1 VVKFCSIFRQ
11 GRFHTFRSAWELVR
25 LVVFMR
31 NVAKW
36 LWALGLLCLALPCSA
51 HEPGLSSA
59 SVKVLTN
66 GLEAMLT
73 FAVADVEN
81 ILPMDN
87 DVDGKVSQLE
97 FAYAKTRLAALG
109 TEALVVSLNGSNVAA
124 GEPSLLL
131 DEKNNVDI
139 QLFFPGQPV
148 GTLKIQS
155 KLLATMA
162 KGHRQFLTVE
172 RADKRL
178 AEKLLSAEND
188 SLEISLSPSLDSAEP
203 PEPVPSSFLEFFV
216 LGIKHILTGYDHL
229 LFLFGLLI
237 VSTRFLDSLKII
249 TFFTLAHSITLAVA
263 TFNLIEIPS
272 RIVEPAIAASI
283 VYVGAENLWRG
294 GKAPKGRWLL
304 TFAFGLIHGFGFASV
319 LREMGIASGQGGILV
334 PLVSFNLG
342 VETGQIM
349 VAAVVL
355 PLFWWMRTHKAFVQ
369 RGVPACSI
377 LIALAGAYWLVQR
390 VVG

>member
-1 VVKFCSIFRQ
+1 
-11 GRFHTFRSAWELVR
+11 
-25 LVVFMR
+25 MR
-31 NVAKW
+31 NVVKW
-36 LWALGLLCLALPCSA
+36 SSILWLLAVPCLA

-59 SVKVLTN
+59 VLKVLPN
-66 GLEAMLT
+66 GIEATLT
-73 FAVADVEN
+73 FSVADVEN
-81 ILPMDN
+81 ILTMDN
-87 DVDGKVSQLE
+87 DLDGKVSQLE
-97 FAYAKTRLAALG
+97 FAYAKTRLAALA
-109 TEALVVSLNGSNVAA
+109 TEALVVSLNGSNVIT

-131 DEKNNVDI
+131 DEKNNVDM
-139 QLFFPGQPV
+139 QLFYPGATS
-148 GTLKIQS
+148 GTLKVQA
-155 KLLATMA
+155 KALASLP
-162 KGHRQFLTVE
+162 KGHRQFVTVE
-172 RADKRL
+172 RADKRI
-178 AEKLLSAEND
+178 AERLLSSDND
-188 SLEISLSPSLDSAEP
+188 SLEVSLSAAMTSGEP
-203 PEPVPSSFLEFFV
+203 TEPVPSSFFEFFV

-283 VYVGAENLWRG
+283 VYVGAENLWSG

-319 LREMGIASGQGGILV
+319 LREMGIASGHGGILI

-349 VAAVVL
+349 VAAVAL

>member
-1 VVKFCSIFRQ
+1 MQKFF
-11 GRFHTFRSAWELVR
+11 
-25 LVVFMR
+25 
-31 NVAKW
+31 KW
-36 LWALGLLCLALPCSA
+36 LWLLTGLMVPCYA

-59 SVKVLTN
+59 NLKVLPN
-66 GLEAMLT
+66 GIEATLT
-73 FAVADVEN
+73 LSVADVEN
-81 ILPMDN
+81 ILTMDN
-87 DVDGKVSQLE
+87 DLDGKVSQLE
-97 FAYAKTRLAALG
+97 FAYAKTRLEALAA
-109 TEALVVSLNGSNVAA
+109 EALVVSLNGSNVIT

-131 DEKNNVDI
+131 DEKNNVDM
-139 QLFFPGQPV
+139 QLFYPGATS
-148 GTLKIQS
+148 GTLKVQS
-155 KLLATMA
+155 KILASLP
-162 KGHRQFLTVE
+162 KGHRQFVTVE
-172 RADKRL
+172 RADKRI
-178 AEKLLSAEND
+178 AERLLSLDND
-188 SLEISLSPSLDSAEP
+188 SLEVSVPSPTTPGEP
-203 PEPVPSSFLEFFV
+203 TEPVPSSFFEFFV

-283 VYVGAENLWRG
+283 VYVGAENLWSG

-304 TFAFGLIHGFGFASV
+304 TFAFGLIHGFGFAFV
-319 LREMGIASGQGGILV
+319 LREMGIASGHGGILV

-349 VAAVVL
+349 VAAVAL